1 MKDSDLAFQLG
12 QLFDSK
18 VVAFYR
24 NTYKGTF
31 GQVQIQVLSD
41 LSEHQPSKL
50 QDVAERVSISKQH
63 ASKIL
68 LRFEELGY
76 VIRQEDRTDR
86 RAKLFQL
93 SPSGEKLIREHI
105 DESNRHFE
113 EMLETLDPAEQQE
126 MSEAMKVM
134 IALLG
139 KM

>member
-105 DESNRHFE
+105 DESNRHVE
-113 EMLETLDPAEQQE
+113 EMRDTLDPAEQQE